1 MLIFRLNF
9 LFLLFFAGQI
19 FAATA
24 GQNLPT
30 ITVQAETVPQYFYL
44 DGEIEAVS
52 GSVVSAQTSGRVVEI
67 FFDVDDVVKAGD
79 LLLRLDGREQRAALN
94 AAQAQVT
101 EARALLNNAEQEF
114 SRQKELQ
121 AKGLTSRSAYDR
133 AEAEVNAARARVSA
147 ARAQVAQAREQLGYT
162 EIRAPYAGTV
172 KSRLVEVGESVAPGT
187 PLMEG
192 IGDAALRVVTQIPQR
207 LLVAARRHQDA
218 EVITDYGVL
227 ANGQLTFFPYAD
239 AQSRS
244 FRLRIALP
252 TLPTSMNDKLFPG
265 MLVKVRLRVGE
276 ETRLLVPETAIV
288 QRGEVSALYLF
299 DEKQGIIMRYIRPG
313 KKLADGRRE
322 IMTGLR
328 SGEKV
333 ILDPIAA
340 GIALKAQQNSASQS
354 KNAAK
359 NAH

>member
-1 MLIFRLNF
+1 MLIFILHF
-9 LFLLFFAGQI
+9 LFLLFFAGQTL
-19 FAATA
+19 AAEA
-24 GQNLPT
+24 SHLPT
-30 ITVQAETVPQYFYL
+30 LTVQAETVPRYFYL

-52 GSVVSAQTSGRVVEI
+52 GSVVSAQTNGRVVEI

-79 LLLRLDGREQRAALN
+79 LLLRLDGKEQRAALT
-94 AAQAQVT
+94 AAQAQAT

-147 ARAQVAQAREQLGYT
+147 AQAQVAQAREQLGYA

-172 KSRLVEVGESVAPGT
+172 KSRFIEVGETVSPGT

-192 IGDAALRVVTQIPQR
+192 IGDEALRVVTQIPQR
-207 LLVAARRHQDA
+207 LIQAARTYQSA
-218 EVITDYGVL
+218 EVITDVGVL
-227 ANGQLTFFPYAD
+227 SNAQLTFFPYAD

-252 TLPTSMNDKLFPG
+252 TLPTNLADQLFPG
-265 MLVKVRLRVGE
+265 MIVKVRLRVGE
-276 ETRLLVPETAIV
+276 ATHLLVPETALV
-288 QRGEVSALYLF
+288 QRGEVTALYIF
-299 DEKQGIIMRYIRPG
+299 DEKQGIVMRYVRPG

-328 SGEKV
+328 AGEQV

-340 GIALKAQQNSASQS
+340 GIALKAQQP
-354 KNAAK
+354 AAPQK
-359 NAH
+359 TDPH